1 MTQISLFIFILAILV
16 ISIRQINEYERGIKF
31 TLGKFT
37 KVMAPGWRLIIP
49 IFQSMQKVDIRVKA
63 VDVPDQEAIT
73 EDNISIRI
81 NAVIYYRVAAADRA
95 ILQVENFYYA
105 VSQLAQTT
113 MRNIVG
119 EMDLDSLLKNRETA
133 SDKIREIIDRASD
146 PWGIKVESV
155 ELKDIGL
162 PEDMKRTMAKQ
173 AEAERERGRRH
184 DGAAVGGP
192 QRPGR
197 PARHLRHVRA
207 QTAADFQT
215 GQRAR
220 AARAVHA
227 GLGGRAA

>member
-119 EMDLDSLLKNRETA
+119 EMDL
-133 SDKIREIIDRASD
+133 
-146 PWGIKVESV
+146 
-155 ELKDIGL
+155 
-162 PEDMKRTMAKQ
+162 
-173 AEAERERGRRH
+173 
-184 DGAAVGGP
+184 
-192 QRPGR
+192 
-197 PARHLRHVRA
+197 
-207 QTAADFQT
+207 
-215 GQRAR
+215 
-220 AARAVHA
+220 
-227 GLGGRAA
+227 